1 MPDNKTTSSWPV
13 IGCHP
18 FSSFRSLFTSAGKM
32 DKPCTTPT
40 SLSEPLLLNTTTNN
54 TTTTTTITSHQ
65 PYSPSQPQQQQQQ
78 PDLFASEISK
88 PLLHSPLLSEPET
101 PTENKTAS
109 FIWED
114 INPPAEYYLADKSTS
129 TPPSP
134 PPTYTYS
141 QQDQQQQSPPQ
152 DKESDP
158 TMIDTT
164 TRSIPVSSLP
174 GYNDVSGAVIVDYDG
189 FPHFLS
195 PQEEEERKMKLQR
208 AVQEKMLGLPRQ
220 TSFEWER
227 PLSAGSAAGWLPRYS
242 PAKRGAQR

>member
-1 MPDNKTTSSWPV
+1 MPDNNTTFARPV
-13 IGCHP
+13 KGRHP
-18 FSSFRSLFTSAGKM
+18 FSSFRSLFTSAGKK
-32 DKPCTTPT
+32 DKPFTTST
-40 SLSEPLLLNTTTNN
+40 SLSEHLLPNTNHTT
-54 TTTTTTITSHQ
+54 HQ
-65 PYSPSQPQQQQQQ
+65 PGSPQTPIQPQQ
-78 PDLFASEISK
+78 PDLFSSEISK
-88 PLLHSPLLSEPET
+88 PPLLHSEPES
-101 PTENKTAS
+101 PSEKGTAS

-114 INPPAEYYLADKSTS
+114 INPPAEYYLAEKTTTT

-134 PPTYTYS
+134 PPTYTYF
-141 QQDQQQQSPPQ
+141 QQPQ
-152 DKESDP
+152 DKEQDP

-164 TRSIPVSSLP
+164 TKSIPVSSLP

-227 PLSAGSAAGWLPRYS
+227 PLSAGSSAAGWLPRYS
-242 PAKRGAQR
+242 PSTKRGAQR

>member
-1 MPDNKTTSSWPV
+1 MPDNNTTSSWPV
-13 IGCHP
+13 IGCHR

-40 SLSEPLLLNTTTNN
+40 SLSEPLLPNTIN
-54 TTTTTTITSHQ
+54 TTTITTRQ
-65 PYSPSQPQQQQQQ
+65 PYSPSQPQQQQQ
-78 PDLFASEISK
+78 PDLFASKISK
-88 PLLHSPLLSEPET
+88 PLLHSPPISEPET

-134 PPTYTYS
+134 PPTYTFF
-141 QQDQQQQSPPQ
+141 QQDQQRQQPSPQ
-152 DKESDP
+152 DKEA
-158 TMIDTT
+158 MIDTT
-164 TRSIPVSSLP
+164 TRSIPVSPLP

-242 PAKRGAQR
+242 PAKKGAQR

>member
-1 MPDNKTTSSWPV
+1 MPDNNTTFARPV
-13 IGCHP
+13 KGRHP
-18 FSSFRSLFTSAGKM
+18 FSSFRSLFTSAGKK
-32 DKPCTTPT
+32 DKPFTTST
-40 SLSEPLLLNTTTNN
+40 RKEPE
-54 TTTTTTITSHQ
+54 
-65 PYSPSQPQQQQQQ
+65 SPSEK
-78 PDLFASEISK
+78 D
-88 PLLHSPLLSEPET
+88 
-101 PTENKTAS
+101 TAS

-114 INPPAEYYLADKSTS
+114 INPPAEYYLAEKTTI

-141 QQDQQQQSPPQ
+141 QQQPQ
-152 DKESDP
+152 DKEQDP

-164 TRSIPVSSLP
+164 TKSIPVSSLP

-227 PLSAGSAAGWLPRYS
+227 PLSAGSSAAGWLPRYS
-242 PAKRGAQR
+242 PSTKRGAQR

>member
-1 MPDNKTTSSWPV
+1 MPDNNSTSSWPV

-40 SLSEPLLLNTTTNN
+40 SPSEPLLPNTNN
-54 TTTTTTITSHQ
+54 NTPTTITTHQ
-65 PYSPSQPQQQQQQ
+65 PYSPSQPQQQ

-88 PLLHSPLLSEPET
+88 PLLHSPPLSEPET
-101 PTENKTAS
+101 PTEKETAS

-114 INPPAEYYLADKSTS
+114 INSPAEYYLADKSTS

-141 QQDQQQQSPPQ
+141 QQDHQQQQSSPQ

>member
-1 MPDNKTTSSWPV
+1 MPDNNTTFSRPV
-13 IGCHP
+13 KGRHP
-18 FSSFRSLFTSAGKM
+18 FSSFRSLFTSAGKK
-32 DKPCTTPT
+32 DKPFTTST
-40 SLSEPLLLNTTTNN
+40 SLSEHLLPNTNHTT
-54 TTTTTTITSHQ
+54 HQ
-65 PYSPSQPQQQQQQ
+65 PDSPQTLSQQ
-78 PDLFASEISK
+78 PDLFSSEISK
-88 PLLHSPLLSEPET
+88 PPLPLHSYPEQEPES
-101 PTENKTAS
+101 PSEKDTAS

-114 INPPAEYYLADKSTS
+114 INPPAEYYLAEKT
-129 TPPSP
+129 TTTTLAPPSP
-134 PPTYTYS
+134 PPTYTYF
-141 QQDQQQQSPPQ
+141 QQPQ
-152 DKESDP
+152 DKEQEQGLP

-227 PLSAGSAAGWLPRYS
+227 PLSAGSSAAGWLPRYS
-242 PAKRGAQR
+242 PSTKRGAQR